1 MSYNDYDYGKSPC
14 PQGQTADG
22 CGQAVS
28 GGLRGHRPS
37 PLEEMQKA
45 QASSQDEQ
53 SKRSRGIDFLRDH
66 PEFNEFITL
75 IRIGAIGIMLA
86 FAVGVHAQATKP
98 SPPSPAP
105 AAPAI
110 SDALRAEFFKAQSQ
124 MIQSS
129 AQAKEAQSQFQSEIT
144 KMQQVCGETSTL
156 QMSQTGDPVC
166 VTKPA
171 AKK

>member
-1 MSYNDYDYGKSPC
+1 MN
-14 PQGQTADG
+14 
-22 CGQAVS
+22 
-28 GGLRGHRPS
+28 
-37 PLEEMQKA
+37 
-45 QASSQDEQ
+45 
-53 SKRSRGIDFLRDH
+53 RS
-66 PEFNEFITL
+66 L
-75 IRIGAIGIMLA
+75 IVLGVA
-86 FAVGVHAQATKP
+86 FATLSLPAQTVK
-98 SPPSPAP
+98 PSPAP
-105 AAPAI
+105 APAAAPAI

-166 VTKPA
+166 VIKPT